1 MPLKLYADECVDQ
14 RIIAGLRRRE
24 IDILTAADEGLLGA
38 PDEHHLARAS
48 ELSRPIITADDDFLR
63 LAHARREA
71 GAAFPGVIFIL
82 PSTSVGDAVRGI
94 TLLASV
100 LAAGDVE
107 NWIEWIQ

>member
-1 MPLKLYADECVDQ
+1 MTTFCD
-14 RIIAGLRRRE
+14 
-24 IDILTAADEGLLGA
+24 
-38 PDEHHLARAS
+38 
-48 ELSRPIITADDDFLR
+48 SRMRDGK
-63 LAHARREA
+63 A

-100 LAAGDVE
+100 LDAGDVE